1 MSGKHIPAIALALI
15 IILIAAFSVT
25 ACGGYES
32 TVSIPAAS
40 VPATQPVSAKPGPQM
55 TMDPVGPSFTPKPT
69 EAPKSTEAPKPTP
82 TGDACKAEFEADL
95 KERYGVEVDHYEFI
109 GGTSYQAYVRIN
121 DEIVPYVCIDSAT
134 GNYHG

>member
-1 MSGKHIPAIALALI
+1 MSAKHIPAMALALV
-15 IILIAAFSVT
+15 IILTAAFSVT
-25 ACGGYES
+25 ACGGYDS
-32 TVSIPAAS
+32 SVSIPATS

-55 TMDPVGPSFTPKPT
+55 TTDPVGPSFTPK
-69 EAPKSTEAPKPTP
+69 STEAPKPTDTPTPTP
-82 TGDACKAEFEADL
+82 TGDAWKAKFEADL
-95 KERYGVEVDHYEFI
+95 KERYGVDVDHYEFI

>member
-1 MSGKHIPAIALALI
+1 MSAKHIPAMALALV
-15 IILIAAFSVT
+15 IILTAAFSVT
-25 ACGGYES
+25 ACGGYDSSVS
-32 TVSIPAAS
+32 TPATS
-40 VPATQPVSAKPGPQM
+40 VPATQPVSAKATPQM
-55 TMDPVGPSFTPKPT
+55 TMDPVGPSFTPKPA
-69 EAPKSTEAPKPTP
+69 EAPKSTNTPTPTP
-82 TGDACKAEFEADL
+82 TGDAWKAEFEADL

>member
-32 TVSIPAAS
+32 TVSIPATS
-40 VPATQPVSAKPGPQM
+40 VPATQPVSARHGPQM
-55 TMDPVGPSFTPKPT
+55 TMDPVGPSFT
-69 EAPKSTEAPKPTP
+69 PKPTP

-121 DEIVPYVCIDSAT
+121 DEIVPYVCVDSAT

>member
-1 MSGKHIPAIALALI
+1 MSAKHIPAMALALV
-15 IILIAAFSVT
+15 IILTAAFSVT
-25 ACGGYES
+25 ACGGYDSSVS
-32 TVSIPAAS
+32 TPAAS
-40 VPATQPVSAKPGPQM
+40 VPATQPVSAKPVTTG
-55 TMDPVGPSFTPKPT
+55 PVGPSFTPKPT
-69 EAPKSTEAPKPTP
+69 EAPKSTDTPTPTP
-82 TGDACKAEFEADL
+82 TGDAWKAEFEADL

>member
-1 MSGKHIPAIALALI
+1 MSAKHIPAIALALV

-32 TVSIPAAS
+32 TVSIPATS
-40 VPATQPVSAKPGPQM
+40 VPATQPVSARHGPQM

-69 EAPKSTEAPKPTP
+69 ETPKPTP

-121 DEIVPYVCIDSAT
+121 DEIVPYVCVDSAT

>member
-1 MSGKHIPAIALALI
+1 MSAKHIPAIALALV
-15 IILIAAFSVT
+15 IILTAAFSVT
-25 ACGGYES
+25 ACGGYDS
-32 TVSIPAAS
+32 SVSIPATS

-55 TMDPVGPSFTPKPT
+55 TTDPVGPSFTPKPT
-69 EAPKSTEAPKPTP
+69 EAPKPTDTPTPTP
-82 TGDACKAEFEADL
+82 TGDAWKAEFEADL

>member
-1 MSGKHIPAIALALI
+1 MSAKHIPAMALALV

-25 ACGGYES
+25 ACGGYDSSVS
-32 TVSIPAAS
+32 TPATS

-69 EAPKSTEAPKPTP
+69 DTPTPTP
-82 TGDACKAEFEADL
+82 TGDAWKAEFEADL
-95 KERYGVEVDHYEFI
+95 KERYGVKVDHYEFI

>member
-1 MSGKHIPAIALALI
+1 MSAKHIPAIALALV
-15 IILIAAFSVT
+15 IILTAAFSVT

-32 TVSIPAAS
+32 SVSIPAAS

-55 TMDPVGPSFTPKPT
+55 TTNPVGPSFTPKSTDTPT
-69 EAPKSTEAPKPTP
+69 PTP
-82 TGDACKAEFEADL
+82 TGDAWKAEFEADL

-121 DEIVPYVCIDSAT
+121 GEIVPYVCIDSAT

>member
-1 MSGKHIPAIALALI
+1 MSAKHIPAIALALV

-25 ACGGYES
+25 ACGGYDS
-32 TVSIPAAS
+32 SVSIPATS
-40 VPATQPVSAKPGPQM
+40 VPATQPVSAKATPQM
-55 TMDPVGPSFTPKPT
+55 TTDPVGPSFTPKPT
-69 EAPKSTEAPKPTP
+69 DTPTPTP
-82 TGDACKAEFEADL
+82 TGDAWKAEFEADL

>member
-1 MSGKHIPAIALALI
+1 MSAKHIPAMALALV

-25 ACGGYES
+25 ACGGYDS
-32 TVSIPAAS
+32 SVSIPATS
-40 VPATQPVSAKPGPQM
+40 VPETQPVSAKATPQM

-69 EAPKSTEAPKPTP
+69 DTPTPTP
-82 TGDACKAEFEADL
+82 TGDAWKAEFEADL
-95 KERYGVEVDHYEFI
+95 KEKYGVEVDHYEFI
-109 GGTSYQAYVRIN
+109 GGTSYQVYVRIN

>member
-1 MSGKHIPAIALALI
+1 MSAKHIPAIALALI

-32 TVSIPAAS
+32 TVSIPATS
-40 VPATQPVSAKPGPQM
+40 VPATQPVSARHGPQM

-69 EAPKSTEAPKPTP
+69 EAPKSTETPTPTP

-95 KERYGVEVDHYEFI
+95 KERYGFEVDHYEYI

-121 DEIVPYVCIDSAT
+121 DEIVPYVCVDSAT

>member
-1 MSGKHIPAIALALI
+1 MSAKHIPAMALALV

-25 ACGGYES
+25 ACGGYDS
-32 TVSIPAAS
+32 SVSIPAAS
-40 VPATQPVSAKPGPQM
+40 VPATQPVSAKATPQM
-55 TMDPVGPSFTPKPT
+55 TADPVGPSFTPKPT
-69 EAPKSTEAPKPTP
+69 DTPTPTP
-82 TGDACKAEFEADL
+82 TGDAWKAEFEADL

-121 DEIVPYVCIDSAT
+121 GEIVPYVCIDSAT

>member
-32 TVSIPAAS
+32 TVSIPATS
-40 VPATQPVSAKPGPQM
+40 VPATQPVSARHGPQM
-55 TMDPVGPSFTPKPT
+55 TMDPVGPSFT
-69 EAPKSTEAPKPTP
+69 PKSTEAPKPTP

-121 DEIVPYVCIDSAT
+121 DEIVPYVCVDSAT

>member
-1 MSGKHIPAIALALI
+1 MSAKHIPAIALALI

-32 TVSIPAAS
+32 SVSIPAAS

-69 EAPKSTEAPKPTP
+69 ETPTPTP

>member
-1 MSGKHIPAIALALI
+1 MSAKHIPAIALALI

-32 TVSIPAAS
+32 SVSIPAAS

-69 EAPKSTEAPKPTP
+69 ETPKPTP

-121 DEIVPYVCIDSAT
+121 DEIVPYVCVDSAT

>member
-1 MSGKHIPAIALALI
+1 MSAKHIPAIALALV

-32 TVSIPAAS
+32 TVSIPATS
-40 VPATQPVSAKPGPQM
+40 VPATQPVSARPGPQM

-69 EAPKSTEAPKPTP
+69 ETPTPTP

-95 KERYGVEVDHYEFI
+95 KERYGFEVDHYEFI

-121 DEIVPYVCIDSAT
+121 DEIVPYVCVDSAT

>member
-1 MSGKHIPAIALALI
+1 MSAKHIPAMALALV

-25 ACGGYES
+25 ACGGYDS
-32 TVSIPAAS
+32 SMSIPAAS
-40 VPATQPVSAKPGPQM
+40 VPATQPVSAKATPQM
-55 TMDPVGPSFTPKPT
+55 TADPVGPSFTPKPT
-69 EAPKSTEAPKPTP
+69 DTPTPTP
-82 TGDACKAEFEADL
+82 TGDAWKAEFEADL

-121 DEIVPYVCIDSAT
+121 GEIVPYVCIDSAT

>member
-1 MSGKHIPAIALALI
+1 MSAKHIPAIALALI

-32 TVSIPAAS
+32 SVSIPATS
-40 VPATQPVSAKPGPQM
+40 VLSTQPVSARHGPQM

-121 DEIVPYVCIDSAT
+121 DEIVPYVCVDSAT

>member
-1 MSGKHIPAIALALI
+1 MSAKHIPAIALALV
-15 IILIAAFSVT
+15 IILTAAFSVT
-25 ACGGYES
+25 ACGGYDS
-32 TVSIPAAS
+32 SVSIPATS

-69 EAPKSTEAPKPTP
+69 DTPTPTP
-82 TGDACKAEFEADL
+82 TGDAWKAEFEADL
-95 KERYGVEVDHYEFI
+95 KEKYGVEVDHYEFI

-121 DEIVPYVCIDSAT
+121 GEIVPYVCIDSAT

>member
-1 MSGKHIPAIALALI
+1 MSAKHIPAMALALV

-121 DEIVPYVCIDSAT
+121 DEIVPYVCVDSAT
-134 GNYHG
+134 GNGHC

>member
-1 MSGKHIPAIALALI
+1 MSAKHIPAMALALV
-15 IILIAAFSVT
+15 IILTAAFSVT
-25 ACGGYES
+25 ACGGYDS
-32 TVSIPAAS
+32 SVSIPAAS
-40 VPATQPVSAKPGPQM
+40 VPATQPVSAKPGPQT

-69 EAPKSTEAPKPTP
+69 DTPTPTP
-82 TGDACKAEFEADL
+82 TGDAWKAEFEADL

-121 DEIVPYVCIDSAT
+121 GEIVPFVCIDSAT

>member
-1 MSGKHIPAIALALI
+1 MSAKHIPAMALALV

-25 ACGGYES
+25 ACGGYDS
-32 TVSIPAAS
+32 SVSIPATS

-69 EAPKSTEAPKPTP
+69 EAPKSTP

-95 KERYGVEVDHYEFI
+95 RKNYGVEVDHYEFI

>member
-1 MSGKHIPAIALALI
+1 MSAKHIPAIALALI

-32 TVSIPAAS
+32 TVSIPATS
-40 VPATQPVSAKPGPQM
+40 VPATQPVSARHGPQM
-55 TMDPVGPSFTPKPT
+55 TMDPVGPSFTPKP
-69 EAPKSTEAPKPTP
+69 TEAPKPTP